1 MNFPLSKKYLSS
13 CNLLLGSFKYGQA
26 SINRH
31 EKAVQRI
38 APPLSLTT
46 IFGLFINE
54 EGSWAS

>member
-54 EGSWAS
+54 EGS